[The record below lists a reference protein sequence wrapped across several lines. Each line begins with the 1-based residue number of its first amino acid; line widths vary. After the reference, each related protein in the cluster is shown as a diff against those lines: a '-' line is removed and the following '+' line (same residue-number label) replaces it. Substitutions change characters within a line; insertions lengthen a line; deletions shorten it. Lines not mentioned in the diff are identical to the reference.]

1 MDEVLKI
8 LISLNVSAQFSM
20 EYLSCSFLG
29 CSVVGLR
36 TCLFAVVIQPYEAEA
51 DNEYV
56 IRGNSVVMK
65 CEIPS
70 FVADFVSVTMWQDSE
85 GNNFYPSNDYGN
97 KLLVSVKCGWI
108 SLVPFNLPK
117 FVYIFT
123 QPCNPRR
130 ISFYFSTS

>member
-1 MDEVLKI
+1 M
-8 LISLNVSAQFSM
+8 
-20 EYLSCSFLG
+20 
-29 CSVVGLR
+29 
-36 TCLFAVVIQPYEAEA
+36 CLFAVVIQPYEAEA

-97 KLLVSVKCGWI
+97 ELLVSAKYGWF
-108 SLVPFNLPK
+108 SLAPFNLPK
-117 FVYIFT
+117 RFYIFI
-123 QPCNPRR
+123 QPRNLKPKTYPFGLQL
-130 ISFYFSTS
+130 IMVLFL

>member
-1 MDEVLKI
+1 M
-8 LISLNVSAQFSM
+8 
-20 EYLSCSFLG
+20 
-29 CSVVGLR
+29 
-36 TCLFAVVIQPYEAEA
+36 CLFTVVIQPYEAEA

-97 KLLVSVKCGWI
+97 KLLVSVKCGWF
-108 SLVPFNLPK
+108 SFVPFSSPK
-117 FVYIFT
+117 SVYKFI
-123 QPCNPRR
+123 QP
-130 ISFYFSTS
+130 

>member
-1 MDEVLKI
+1 M
-8 LISLNVSAQFSM
+8 
-20 EYLSCSFLG
+20 
-29 CSVVGLR
+29 
-36 TCLFAVVIQPYEAEA
+36 CLFTVVIQPYEAEA

-97 KLLVSVKCGWI
+97 KLLVSVKCGWF
-108 SLVPFNLPK
+108 SFVPFSSPK
-117 FVYIFT
+117 SVLSLFNRLT
-123 QPCNPRR
+123 QDGYPLALQL
-130 ISFYFSTS
+130 IMFLFL

>member
-1 MDEVLKI
+1 M
-8 LISLNVSAQFSM
+8 
-20 EYLSCSFLG
+20 FLF
-29 CSVVGLR
+29 
-36 TCLFAVVIQPYEAEA
+36 TVVIQPYEAEA

-108 SLVPFNLPK
+108 PSSLSVHLILSINLFNLETQD
-117 FVYIFT
+117 VYPLALQLIMFL
-123 QPCNPRR
+123 
-130 ISFYFSTS
+130 FL